1 MEHKV
6 LKEVIL
12 DSYTMEEALVTAKK
26 WGNSLGVILPS
37 ELVQTEHIKP
47 GEELIITVE
56 RKHTAV
62 KDLFGKLQSKK
73 SADQVLKEFRK
84 DFKESKWL

>member
-6 LKEVIL
+6 LKGVIL
-12 DSYTMEEALVTAKK
+12 DSYTMQKALVTAKK
-26 WGNSLGVILPS
+26 WGNSVGVIFPA
-37 ELVQTEHIKP
+37 ELVQAEHIKH
-47 GEELIITVE
+47 GEKVVITVE

-62 KDLFGKLQSKK
+62 KDLFGKLKSKK

-84 DFKESKWL
+84 DFKVSKWL